1 MSINTTF
8 ERNDFWTIL
17 FQLEE
22 LKNPVKLSDFLETN
36 GLTKDSFFIFLEKAN
51 SYGLSLNIDE
61 NQGENFILSPLLW
74 HKDFGDVLLEAN
86 EYRELAKDFQI
97 AVEGGRVIRC
107 IFLDNSIMDILPWR
121 VLFMNE
127 SIGIIGE
134 DTESKKILSI
144 ELNQIKDIEIQD
156 DAYTS
161 MYARLEIEEFIH
173 AMRVVE
179 GSDERLILKIN
190 HGKSITLPSNLMF
203 LGHPYTTTNQYGD
216 IIWAASVERSIY
228 LMEWLYSN
236 RDNIEILDP
245 STIIEEFHNFCT
257 TNKKAA

>member
-1 MSINTTF
+1 MSINTAHK
-8 ERNDFWTIL
+8 RDDFWTIL

-22 LKNPVKLSDFLETN
+22 LKNAIRLTDFLETN
-36 GLTKDSFFIFLEKAN
+36 NITKDTFFLFLEKAN
-51 SYGLSLNIDE
+51 SYGLTLNIDE
-61 NQGENFILSPLLW
+61 NEGENFVLSPLIW

-86 EYRELAKDFQI
+86 EFRELAKDFQI
-97 AVEGGRVIRC
+97 AVESGRIIRC
-107 IFLDNSIMDILPWR
+107 VFLDNSSMEILPWR

-127 SIGIIGE
+127 SIGVIGE

-144 ELNQIKDIEIQD
+144 ELSQIKDIEVQD
-156 DAYTS
+156 DAYKS

-179 GSDERLILKIN
+179 GSDERLILKIK
-190 HGKSITLPSNLMF
+190 HGKSIAMPSDLMF

-216 IIWAASVERSIY
+216 VIWAASVERSIY

-245 STIIEEFHNFCT
+245 SSIVEEFNEFCT
-257 TNKKAA
+257 SEKKAA